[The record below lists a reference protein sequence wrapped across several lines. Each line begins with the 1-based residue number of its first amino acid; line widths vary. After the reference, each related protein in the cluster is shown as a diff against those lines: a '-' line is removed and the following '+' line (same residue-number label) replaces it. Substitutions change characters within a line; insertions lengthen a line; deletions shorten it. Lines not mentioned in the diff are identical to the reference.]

1 LKFGIGSHVEGLQ
14 LFKGM
19 QKRFTF
25 KGVSG
30 FLRLL
35 LMRFL
40 LEEGTRTT
48 SIWGKWRWGKTSNK
62 DFF

>member
-14 LFKGM
+14 LFKEM
-19 QKRFTF
+19 QKDLLSKR
-25 KGVSG
+25 VSG
-30 FLRLL
+30 FERLL